1 MNRSTYYP
9 YWKYNNYRQDA
20 NERLA
25 VHIALRNHH
34 YSTAWDP
41 GTEPGEMF
49 EEPGFSH

>member
-1 MNRSTYYP
+1 M
-9 YWKYNNYRQDA
+9 
-20 NERLA
+20 
-25 VHIALRNHH
+25 RNHH